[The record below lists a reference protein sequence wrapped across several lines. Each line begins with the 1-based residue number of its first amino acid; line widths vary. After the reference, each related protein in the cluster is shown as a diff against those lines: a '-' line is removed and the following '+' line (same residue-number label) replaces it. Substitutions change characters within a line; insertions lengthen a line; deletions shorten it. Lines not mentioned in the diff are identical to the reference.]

1 MRPDG
6 RWLAVLLALLILAP
20 ATSRAVG
27 TASVPNVIANQSGPN
42 LAASLLDAN
51 WTSLVNYINARENT
65 LGTLGARP
73 SASTSGRWYT
83 ATDVNGGTLY
93 FDNGSAWTQVAPG
106 VTSGLAETFTGL
118 TLSNGGANPSTTIG
132 IAVGAA
138 SSDDAAITSRV
149 LISLASA
156 FTKTTAAWSAGT
168 GNGCLDAGAVA
179 ASTWYS
185 VFAIYRSDT
194 TVSDVLC
201 STSATAP
208 VMPASYTNKRR
219 IGSVLTDASKAI
231 NFFTQDSQYFRWA
244 TSTLTSVT
252 NPGTAASSMTL
263 NVPTGV
269 NVQALFIAALK
280 NAGTASSVLFSD
292 LAAADEAPV
301 AVGGAFAVPMFH
313 IGNNSAGISV
323 AAPLQIRTNTSGQIR
338 FRLSASDAN
347 VSLALV
353 SQGWFDRRGSQ

>member
-1 MRPDG
+1 MR
-6 RWLAVLLALLILAP
+6 RLAP
-20 ATSRAVG
+20 ALLLLACLLIPSVARSTG
-27 TASVPNVIANQSGPN
+27 TASVPNNIAAQSGPN

-51 WTSLVNYINARENT
+51 WASLVNYINAREIT

-73 SASTSGRWYT
+73 AASTSGRLYV

-93 FDNGSAWTQVAPG
+93 FDTGSAWTQIAPG

-118 TLSNGGANPSTTIG
+118 TLSNGGTNPSTTIG

-138 SSDDAAITSRV
+138 SSDDTAITSRV
-149 LISLASA
+149 LISLSGA

-168 GNGCLDAGAVA
+168 GNGCLDAGSVA

-231 NFFTQDSQYFRWA
+231 NFFTQDADYFVWA
-244 TSTLTSVT
+244 TATMTSTG
-252 NPGTAASSMTL
+252 NPGTAASSVTL

-269 NVQALFIAALK
+269 NVQAVYNVVLS
-280 NAGTASSVLFSD
+280 NTAVNSTLYLSD
-292 LAAADEAPV
+292 LASSDAAASETVAPT
-301 AVGGAFAVPMFH
+301 GQLHLNGATLNMALMSQVMT
-313 IGNNSAGISV
+313 
-323 AAPLQIRTNTSGQIR
+323 RTNTSAQIR
-338 FRLSASDAN
+338 FRLNASDGGTG
-347 VSLALV
+347 VKFSTL
-353 SQGWFDRRGSQ
+353 GWWDRRGRG